1 MKGQSGVS
9 SSRFLAL
16 VGGSVKILISDK
28 SPMVEKI
35 VFFHGVLL
43 ASGMIANVE
52 AVAIGRHT
60 SSGDD
65 TMTRP
70 RRRTA
75 GLQKERRPFRSAD
88 SERVRMT
95 SKISLTSVASM
106 VAVAFGLH
114 ASSVLAV
121 EFSSGGVYGSID
133 TTISHGILYRIEDP
147 DPALLAKQNSND
159 GNYNYPRGIVSN
171 ASKFTTDFSL
181 ETDTNDF
188 AAFARITGFYD
199 FENSKGERART
210 PLSGAAKSVVGHDI
224 ELLDLYGTWALNVAD
239 PPVDLRLGQFVL
251 NWGESTYI
259 TNGINVINPVD
270 VSKLRLS
277 GSELR
282 ESQVPVGLASIAV
295 YPTDSLSF
303 EGFVQLDWE
312 PIKID
317 PRGTYFS
324 SADFAGVG
332 GDELFVTL
340 PNINVTEHGLS
351 QQSRYGIETLVTE
364 INADLPANLQQ
375 VFPDPDFLKMQR
387 SADKEP
393 GSKGQYGLAF
403 RLFAESLN
411 DTEFGAYF
419 IRYHNRL
426 PIVTMRTSPLASIQA
441 GLDAERL
448 VLASDSETRNAVK
461 EKIEKRVDD
470 LVDSG
475 RLSPDDR
482 DDTVEDQLD
491 STMSGIAKLLAIDR
505 YSAGS
510 QYFLEYPKDQSLFGL
525 SFNTQLGSTGWALQG
540 EMSFRPDVP
549 LQRAF
554 RATLTDGLDP
564 ILCRLDDR
572 DDCADLATYQPDAVN
587 GYVERSVSQLQATAT
602 KSFGPMMGSDGMTFL
617 AELAVLHVH
626 DMPDASETPIDS
638 PASQNEAGYQDA
650 NANSFGYRL
659 AAQMDYLGAIG
670 AVNLFPYA
678 RFQHDFRGNSPSPIG
693 PFIEGRKGLT
703 LGVRADYGSQW
714 EFDAGVS
721 FMWGDSSTLRDRD
734 FFYSSIKYS
743 F

>member
-1 MKGQSGVS
+1 
-9 SSRFLAL
+9 
-16 VGGSVKILISDK
+16 
-28 SPMVEKI
+28 
-35 VFFHGVLL
+35 
-43 ASGMIANVE
+43 
-52 AVAIGRHT
+52 
-60 SSGDD
+60 
-65 TMTRP
+65 MTRP

-239 PPVDLRLGQFVL
+239 TPVDLRLGQFVL

-426 PIVTMRTSPLASIQA
+426 PIVTMRTC
-441 GLDAERL
+441 
-448 VLASDSETRNAVK
+448 
-461 EKIEKRVDD
+461 
-470 LVDSG
+470 
-475 RLSPDDR
+475 
-482 DDTVEDQLD
+482 
-491 STMSGIAKLLAIDR
+491 
-505 YSAGS
+505 SAG
-510 QYFLEYPKDQSLFGL
+510 
-525 SFNTQLGSTGWALQG
+525 
-540 EMSFRPDVP
+540 V
-549 LQRAF
+549 
-554 RATLTDGLDP
+554 DP
-564 ILCRLDDR
+564 
-572 DDCADLATYQPDAVN
+572 
-587 GYVERSVSQLQATAT
+587 GRS
-602 KSFGPMMGSDGMTFL
+602 
-617 AELAVLHVH
+617 
-626 DMPDASETPIDS
+626 
-638 PASQNEAGYQDA
+638 
-650 NANSFGYRL
+650 
-659 AAQMDYLGAIG
+659 
-670 AVNLFPYA
+670 
-678 RFQHDFRGNSPSPIG
+678 
-693 PFIEGRKGLT
+693 
-703 LGVRADYGSQW
+703 
-714 EFDAGVS
+714 
-721 FMWGDSSTLRDRD
+721 
-734 FFYSSIKYS
+734 
-743 F
+743 